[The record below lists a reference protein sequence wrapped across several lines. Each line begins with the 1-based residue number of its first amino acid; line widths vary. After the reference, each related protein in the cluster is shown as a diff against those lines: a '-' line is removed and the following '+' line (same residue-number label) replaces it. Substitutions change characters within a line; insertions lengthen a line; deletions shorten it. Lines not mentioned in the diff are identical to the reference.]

1 MGCAK
6 KFGSQIGFHSH
17 ANVTFAKCFSY
28 FSYRSNCCCCCA
40 YSKKK
45 IHCNLFRLGLVIYV
59 SCSCKNVFFS
69 LFAIYNIFGGSLI
82 SQ

>member
-45 IHCNLFRLGLVIYV
+45 NPLQSISSGTCYLCFLQLQKRFLFAVCNLQYFRRL
-59 SCSCKNVFFS
+59 
-69 LFAIYNIFGGSLI
+69 AH
-82 SQ
+82 